1 MLTSRRVVW
10 TMLDSMPTTM
20 LVLTGKLIST
30 LKLTPMRKPIL
41 MTKMTASMLKTKMM
55 PKATVTTPTA
65 KRRKKTMK
73 VGGKTA
79 NLKIKKSMPM
89 LITTATLATRA
100 VKGKPKPKAR
110 PRECNSKEPTVAVL
124 ETEPRSVSWPR
135 SVRQRRTSSLHRS
148 SDLSSVTTLSR
159 AASVEVE
166 ATLTWEEMISTLMM
180 LAPLTM
186 QTSSKTQGLKILLT
200 TLVMS
205 SMTTSLT
212 SRKMSLTRP
221 MRARP
226 LTRMVLAVRMQIWT
240 TTTTARRRPA
250 LSREAQLL
258 VASLVAPQLG
268 VHGAVAWPT
277 TTKKTMAMK
286 TTLTMK
292 HQKKKRRS
300 PVSDSVP
307 SKASVRL
314 SKQQPWSMW
323 PGTSLAKTLV
333 KVWSNGWKKAATPMK
348 MKMTMTMTRSPTNP
362 RSVACSVEGKNNV
375 LLAHAH
381 ARTWGGASPF

>member
-20 LVLTGKLIST
+20 LVLTVKLIST
-30 LKLTPMRKPIL
+30 LKPTPMRKS
-41 MTKMTASMLKTKMM
+41 TLKTKMM
-55 PKATVTTPTA
+55 ASMLKIKMTPKAMATTPTA

-110 PRECNSKEPTVAVL
+110 PREHSSKEPTVAVL

-135 SVRQRRTSSLHRS
+135 SVRQRPTSSQHRS
-148 SDLSSVTTLSR
+148 SGLSSVTTLSR

-166 ATLTWEEMISTLMM
+166 AMLTWEEKISTLMM

-186 QTSSKTQGLKILLT
+186 QTSSKTQGLKILPT
-200 TLVMS
+200 TLAMS

-212 SRKMSLTRP
+212 SRKMSLMRP
-221 MRARP
+221 MRARL
-226 LTRMVLAVRMQIWT
+226 LTRMLPADRMQIWT
-240 TTTTARRRPA
+240 TTTKTARRRPV
-250 LSREAQLL
+250 LSPEAQLL
-258 VASLVAPQLG
+258 VASPEAQQLG
-268 VHGAVAWPT
+268 VHAAVTWPIT
-277 TTKKTMAMK
+277 IKKTK

-300 PVSDSVP
+300 PGSDSVP
-307 SKASVRL
+307 SKASVRR
-314 SKQQPWSMW
+314 SKQPPWSTL